1 MTTRRQ
7 LLAAAAGALC
17 CPASV
22 AAQALPLQDDA
33 MWVWGDPILAP
44 DRALPDF
51 AERRRIATLY
61 VYVSPAAADALLS
74 GRREAV
80 EAVEAMA
87 ARGRRL
93 YAVAGEPDWAP
104 GDAGFPAH
112 AALLVRL
119 TQTTRLF
126 EGLHFDVEP
135 NALPQWLDP
144 AAQPRLAEHT
154 LRFYERAR
162 SLAPSTRIDA
172 AVNPIFAAVPVR
184 NGNFMRLLAER
195 VSSVSLM
202 AYRAGVARA
211 IDWSRPAVAE
221 IVAAKRP
228 WRMGV
233 LAGDGEPG
241 TSWKCATP
249 PRFVAAI
256 AELRQGIEQDFP
268 TSLCTGLAFQDYQGL
283 AGLFDG
289 SRARD
294 CPNRRRLA

>member
-1 MTTRRQ
+1 
-7 LLAAAAGALC
+7 
-17 CPASV
+17 
-22 AAQALPLQDDA
+22 

-51 AERRRIATLY
+51 AERRRVAVLY

-80 EAVEAMA
+80 DAVRAMT
-87 ARGRRL
+87 ARGLRL
-93 YAVAGEPDWAP
+93 YAVAGEPEWT
-104 GDAGFPAH
+104 DAGLPAH

-119 TQTTRLF
+119 SQTTSLF

-135 NALPQWLDP
+135 NALPEWLDP
-144 AAQPRLAEHT
+144 AAQPHLAEHT
-154 LRFYERAR
+154 LQFYERAR
-162 SLAPSTRIDA
+162 LLAPSTRIDA

-202 AYRAGVARA
+202 AYRAKRARA
-211 IDWSRPAVAE
+211 IEWSRPAVAE

-233 LAGDGEPG
+233 LVGEGEAG
-241 TSWKCATP
+241 TSWKGASP
-249 PRFVAAI
+249 ARFLAGM
-256 AELRQGIEQDFP
+256 AELREDVERHFP
-268 TSLCTGLAFQDYQGL
+268 ASLCAGLAFQDYQAL
-283 AGLFDG
+283 AGLFG
-289 SRARD
+289 ARQGAA
-294 CPNRRRLA
+294 CNGRNSAA

>member
-7 LLAAAAGALC
+7 LLAAAAGAIC

-22 AAQALPLQDDA
+22 AAQAPPLQADA
-33 MWVWGDPILAP
+33 MWVWGEPILAP
-44 DRALPDF
+44 DRALADF
-51 AERRRIATLY
+51 ADRRRIAFLY

-74 GRREAV
+74 QRRDAV
-80 EAVEAMA
+80 EAVKAMA
-87 ARGRRL
+87 AKGRRV
-93 YAVAGEPDWAP
+93 YAVAGEPDWT
-104 GDAGFPAH
+104 DAAELPAH

-119 TQTTRLF
+119 TQTNRLF

-135 NALPQWLDP
+135 NALPEWREP
-144 AAQPRLAEHT
+144 AAQPRLAERT
-154 LRFYERAR
+154 LRFYERTR
-162 SLAPSTRIDA
+162 SFAPSTKIDA

-202 AYRAGVARA
+202 AYRANVARA
-211 IDWSRPAVAE
+211 IEWARPAVGE

-241 TSWKCATP
+241 TSWKCAEP
-249 PRFVAAI
+249 VRFLAAM
-256 AELRQGIEQDFP
+256 AELRKGVEQEFP
-268 TSLCTGLAFQDYQGL
+268 ASRCAGLAFQDYQGL

-289 SRARD
+289 GRARD
-294 CPNRRRLA
+294 CPGR